1 MKTDNGLAIALFA
14 VTIGGAVALLIA
26 NDITAPICKAAT
38 EAVPRDKFDFG
49 CLEFWLNRY
58 QTTIAALCSIATAV
72 LLFRPAISQLTE
84 MRRQSSS
91 DARAVLREI
100 IAERASEV
108 SAGRTILHTLWS
120 ADLRVDMVDNYE
132 AFGFSEPPNDDAHAI
147 FAEADAAI
155 ATIEQF
161 IGSDPTE
168 FDLERARSN
177 LVTEFSDLRFQ
188 VRNYV
193 EGRGSLA
200 MLGRNPSEI
209 KAAINKRIAS
219 AEANVKLIMT
229 HDEAAIRKA
238 RRDIRDLEDQILHR

>member
-14 VTIGGAVALLIA
+14 VVIGGAVALAIA
-26 NDITAPICKAAT
+26 NDITAPICRAAA
-38 EAVPRDKFDFG
+38 EAIPKDKFDFG

-84 MRRQSSS
+84 MRRQSSA

-108 SAGRTILHTLWS
+108 SAGRTILHSLWS
-120 ADLRVDMVDNYE
+120 ADLRIDMVDNYE
-132 AFGFSEPPNDDAHAI
+132 AFGFSEPPNDDAHAV
-147 FAEADAAI
+147 FVEADTAI

-161 IGSDPTE
+161 IGSDPAE
-168 FDLERARSN
+168 LDLETARSS
-177 LVTEFSDLRFQ
+177 LVTDFSALRFE
-188 VRNYV
+188 VRTYV

-200 MLGRNPSEI
+200 TLGKTPSGI
-209 KAAINKRIAS
+209 NAALSKRIAS
-219 AEANVKLIMT
+219 AEASVKLIMT
-229 HDEAAIRKA
+229 HGEAAIRKS